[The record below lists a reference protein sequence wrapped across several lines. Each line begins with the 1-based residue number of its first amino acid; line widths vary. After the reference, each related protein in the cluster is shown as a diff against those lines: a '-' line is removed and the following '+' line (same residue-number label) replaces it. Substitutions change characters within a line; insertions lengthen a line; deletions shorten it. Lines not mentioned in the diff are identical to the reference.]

1 MKLLTAELITALDGI
16 DQTIYD
22 RVREIVRIAKLSHK
36 QFFFVGNG
44 GSAAIASHMAA
55 DWMKN
60 GNMKAMCFND
70 GAALTCLGNDLGY
83 ERTFSVPVHRFGTS
97 GDVLFAISSSGQSQN
112 IIEAAS
118 TARKLNMCVV
128 TLTGFKASNP
138 VRLIGSFNFYVPS
151 NKYGVVE
158 ISHLAILHS
167 LLDEVI
173 ADAAPP

>member
-1 MKLLTAELITALDGI
+1 MRLLTAELITALDGV
-16 DQTIYD
+16 DQKIYD
-22 RVREIVRIAKLSHK
+22 RALEIVRIAKLSHK
-36 QFFFVGNG
+36 QFFFIGNG

-60 GNMKAMCFND
+60 GNMKALCFND

-83 ERTFSVPVHRFGTS
+83 ERTFAVPVHRFGTS
-97 GDVLFAISSSGQSQN
+97 GDVLFAISSSGRSQN

-118 TARKLNMCVV
+118 TGMMQQMHVV
-128 TLTGFKASNP
+128 TLTGFKADSP
-138 VRLIGSFNFYVPS
+138 LRHVSRLNFYVPS

-167 LLDEVI
+167 LLDEVM
-173 ADAAPP
+173 ADAKSP

>member
-1 MKLLTAELITALDGI
+1 MKLLTADLITALDGV

-22 RVREIVRIAKLSHK
+22 RVLEVVRIAKLSHK

-60 GNMKAMCFND
+60 GNMRAMCFND

-83 ERTFSVPVHRFGTS
+83 ERTFSVPVHRFGAS

-118 TARKLNMCVV
+118 TGMMQQMHVV
-128 TLTGFKASNP
+128 TLTGFRADSP
-138 VRLIGSFNFYVPS
+138 LRHVSRLNFYVPS